1 MCEQHYYSACWIVR
15 PGLPKLPQVW
25 EVLLDCGEGQM
36 ECVSTHANRQDAENE
51 AAWRTMVYDSIAH
64 SITFEM
70 ETEIECTSQAMLE
83 VVTEMLR
90 DECDGEPAVNS
101 FTGGDISGKE
111 WTVRV
116 TYKETK

>member
-15 PGLPKLPQVW
+15 QAGQVW

-36 ECVSTHANRQDAENE
+36 DLVSVHTSRQDADNE
-51 AAWRTMVYDSIAH
+51 SEWRTLVYDSIAH
-64 SITFEM
+64 SITFEC
-70 ETEIECTSQAMLE
+70 ETVIECTSQAMFE
-83 VVTEMLR
+83 VVTDMLT
-90 DECDGEPAVNS
+90 DECDDEPEANR

-116 TYKETK
+116 TYRETK